1 MLSWKIIFF
10 LKNVSGNFE
19 MIKGLYIRL
28 NVISLVTASVVG
40 LLLSLVGLLMDCC

>member
-1 MLSWKIIFF
+1 
-10 LKNVSGNFE
+10 

-40 LLLSLVGLLMDCC
+40 LLLSLVGLLIV